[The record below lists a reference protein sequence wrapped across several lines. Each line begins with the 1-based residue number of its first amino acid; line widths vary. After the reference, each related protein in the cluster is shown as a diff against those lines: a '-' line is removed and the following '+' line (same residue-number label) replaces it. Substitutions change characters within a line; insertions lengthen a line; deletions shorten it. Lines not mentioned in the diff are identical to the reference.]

1 MFFIIIKRANIL
13 NIKFLSTKKPI
24 NIKFKNKKKII
35 KKYILTV
42 ILNYSITKSVQIT
55 GGKL

>member
-1 MFFIIIKRANIL
+1 ML
-13 NIKFLSTKKPI
+13 LLSKLREFCYI
-24 NIKFKNKKKII
+24 RLLLEKNSTIDSKI